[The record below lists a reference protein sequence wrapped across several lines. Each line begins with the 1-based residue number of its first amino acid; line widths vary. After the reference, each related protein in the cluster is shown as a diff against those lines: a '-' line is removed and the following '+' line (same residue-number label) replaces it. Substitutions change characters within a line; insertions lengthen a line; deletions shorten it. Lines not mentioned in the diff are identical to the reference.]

1 MVQQV
6 RLRRR
11 LTLSGAMSPNAIIHQ
26 APEAGALFDQLHID
40 RQQEGCDSL
49 DELAW
54 RRGMNVAE
62 VLEALKRLS
71 ASDRPRRSGAADSAS

>member
-1 MVQQV
+1 
-6 RLRRR
+6 
-11 LTLSGAMSPNAIIHQ
+11 MSPNAITHRYP
-26 APEAGALFDQLHID
+26 AASSLFDQLHID

-62 VLEALKRLS
+62 LLAELQRLALNAPR
-71 ASDRPRRSGAADSAS
+71 RRSGAGGSAS